1 MEEQAAQEGYRR
13 SLRRWRNKVRVP
25 AKEGAVDSVG
35 SVGGGRRAPGSVE
48 LAIQSRPVFGEAGVP
63 DIVGDFERQE
73 AARQAITEL
82 AAQAGLSEREQRVLE
97 PDILTDYDTKAIA
110 RELVR
115 SPRTVRVLRKRY
127 RDKISKAKKT

>member
-1 MEEQAAQEGYRR
+1 M
-13 SLRRWRNKVRVP
+13 
-25 AKEGAVDSVG
+25 
-35 SVGGGRRAPGSVE
+35 E